1 MNLVCPICSD
11 LFVPSAE
18 VNITPCGHMFHH
30 LCLLQWL
37 ERSKTCPQCRDRCVA
52 TRLIKV
58 YFNVTANLDT
68 TEDNASLL
76 EKLDNLTLKTRE
88 QENKLKTYEANAAEH
103 KSEQKKMRKTLLGLE
118 EEVRS
123 KNTAMFA
130 LKHEMDMMRGDRKML
145 AKAQEE
151 LESVRTKLQM
161 YLTVKQALDNT
172 VQEVEQML
180 SNNMS
185 REAAITLV
193 VALKRE
199 LQAQEMKR
207 KEQSDRIAHLLNDV
221 VEYRKKIKTL
231 ESNLSTCDSEI
242 YRLEQ
247 LLKQQA
253 KETCT
258 NTSTESFGSPEEIVP
273 NTPDQRPKIGRKRP
287 ITDLN
292 NSTPLS
298 EKVRKIINSNSPY
311 LRVKTSSIGLAPL
324 MRGGLSAN
332 PHSSSS
338 SVSNTDKVK
347 QTGSSSAKYS
357 IFSKKRISESISG
370 VVAATKSSTIL
381 KDENNRDKDE
391 EESALA
397 GPRFKLT
404 SSTVTARLKAG
415 KLTRHPSTVIS
426 PKKDEDFNLDDF
438 IELEN
443 INDLTGAGCPAYL
456 ALRSSARFRDS
467 SCETLPFF
475 ENRRLRRN
483 FWHIC
488 LHDETFKK
496 TNRYD

>member
-37 ERSKTCPQCRDRCVA
+37 ERSKTCPQCRDHCIA
-52 TRLIKV
+52 KRLIKV

-76 EKLDNLTLKTRE
+76 EKLDNLTLKIRE
-88 QENKLKTYEANAAEH
+88 QEGKLKTFETKAAEH

-118 EEVRS
+118 EEVRT

-130 LKHEMDMMRGDRKML
+130 LRHEMDMMRGDRKML
-145 AKAQEE
+145 AKVQEE
-151 LESVRTKLQM
+151 LESVRTKLQLYM
-161 YLTVKQALDNT
+161 VVKQALDDT

-180 SNNMS
+180 SNNMT
-185 REAAITLV
+185 REAAITLA

-199 LQAQEMKR
+199 LQAQELKR
-207 KEQSDRIAHLLNDV
+207 KKQSDRIAHLQNDLI
-221 VEYRKKIKTL
+221 EHRKKIKTL
-231 ESNLSTCDSEI
+231 EGNLSTCDSEI

-247 LLKQQA
+247 LVKHQTE
-253 KETCT
+253 ETYT
-258 NTSTESFGSPEEIVP
+258 NTSTESIGSPDEIVP

-298 EKVRKIINSNSPY
+298 EKVRKIIDSNSPY

-332 PHSSSS
+332 PHPSSST
-338 SVSNTDKVK
+338 VSTTNKAK
-347 QTGSSSAKYS
+347 LTGSSSAKYS
-357 IFSKKRISESISG
+357 IFSKKRVTESISG
-370 VVAATKSSTIL
+370 VAAIAKSSSFA
-381 KDENNRDKDE
+381 KDENIRENEEE
-391 EESALA
+391 EESTLA

-426 PKKDEDFNLDDF
+426 PRKGENLDLDDF

-443 INDLTGAGCPAYL
+443 IL
-456 ALRSSARFRDS
+456 
-467 SCETLPFF
+467 E
-475 ENRRLRRN
+475 
-483 FWHIC
+483 
-488 LHDETFKK
+488 
-496 TNRYD
+496 

>member
-18 VNITPCGHMFHH
+18 VNITPCGHMFHNP
-30 LCLLQWL
+30 CLLQWL
-37 ERSKTCPQCRDRCVA
+37 ERSKTCPQCRDRCIA

-76 EKLDNLTLKTRE
+76 EKLDNFTLKIRE
-88 QENKLKTYEANAAEH
+88 QENKLKTFETNAAEH
-103 KSEQKKMRKTLLGLE
+103 KSEQKKMRKTILGLE
-118 EEVRS
+118 EEIRS

-130 LKHEMDMMRGDRKML
+130 LRHEMDMIRGDRKAL
-145 AKAQEE
+145 VKVQEE
-151 LESVRTKLQM
+151 LESVRTKLQL
-161 YLTVKQALDNT
+161 YIGVKQALEDS

-180 SNNMS
+180 TNNMT
-185 REAAITLV
+185 REAAITLA

-207 KEQSDRIAHLLNDV
+207 KKQSDRITHLQNDLI
-221 VEYRKKIKTL
+221 EYRRKIKTL
-231 ESNLSTCDSEI
+231 EESLSTCDSEI

-253 KETCT
+253 KEATVD
-258 NTSTESFGSPEEIVP
+258 TSTESFGSPDEIVP
-273 NTPDQRPKIGRKRP
+273 NTPDQRPKVGRKRP
-287 ITDLN
+287 MTDLN

-298 EKVRKIINSNSPY
+298 EKVRKIIDSNSPY

-324 MRGGLSAN
+324 MRVGLSAN
-332 PHSSSS
+332 PHPSSSS
-338 SVSNTDKVK
+338 NNGTEKPKLS
-347 QTGSSSAKYS
+347 GSSSAKYS

-370 VVAATKSSTIL
+370 LAAIAKTSSTAQ
-381 KDENNRDKDE
+381 DEKNCESKE
-391 EESALA
+391 GEESTLA

-415 KLTRHPSTVIS
+415 KLTRHPSTVSS
-426 PKKDEDFNLDDF
+426 PKKGEDFNLDDF

-443 INDLTGAGCPAYL
+443 II
-456 ALRSSARFRDS
+456 
-467 SCETLPFF
+467 E
-475 ENRRLRRN
+475 
-483 FWHIC
+483 
-488 LHDETFKK
+488 
-496 TNRYD
+496 